1 MSCPDWRRLDPA
13 AREAAGAPRAD
24 AVAADAAHA
33 SGALDAI
40 DAMGTLHAVHWREAL
55 RHLDTG
61 CPDCWREALAV
72 DPTLIFRRLPAPELT
87 AAQEADEVEAARLA
101 VAAMRTASRME
112 GAARGDAGTRSASG
126 LRRRWREW
134 QDGPA
139 WPGQALRRL
148 PAIRSLPSLHVH
160 PARWALAA
168 GLTAMALVYGSGHGW
183 HPMTPATATGAP
195 APAAAAGALAS
206 SAGPSTQAGLAGQSG
221 QDMRATSA
229 LATLAATAAEPG
241 GPSGQGAPGPGMM
254 PPGWAGASAVQ
265 TAASRPS
272 IEGLSRPEAR
282 VYQIDSPHM
291 SVVMIVDGKLDV

>member
-13 AREAAGAPRAD
+13 AHALAAPAAP
-24 AVAADAAHA
+24 AALD
-33 SGALDAI
+33 ALDAI
-40 DAMGTLHAVHWREAL
+40 GALHAVRWREAL
-55 RHLDTG
+55 SHLETG
-61 CPDCWREALAV
+61 CPHCWREALAV

-112 GAARGDAGTRSASG
+112 EAARGDAGTRSASG
-126 LRRRWREW
+126 LRRRWRDW
-134 QDGPA
+134 QAESD
-139 WPGQALRRL
+139 WPGHALRRL

-160 PARWALAA
+160 SSRWALAA

-183 HPMTPATATGAP
+183 RPLRPTATGAP
-195 APAAAAGALAS
+195 AALASPADALAS
-206 SAGPSTQAGLAGQSG
+206 SVNPSTQAGHAGQTG
-221 QDMRATSA
+221 QDTRATA
-229 LATLAATAAEPG
+229 EFAGPAAEPDGPG
-241 GPSGQGAPGPGMM
+241 GQRGPGPRMM

-265 TAASRPS
+265 PASSRPS

>member
-13 AREAAGAPRAD
+13 ARDAAGAPHA
-24 AVAADAAHA
+24 AADAPYA
-33 SGALDAI
+33 SGAVGA
-40 DAMGTLHAVHWREAL
+40 LHAVHWQQAL
-55 RHLDTG
+55 SHLDTG

-101 VAAMRTASRME
+101 VAAMR
-112 GAARGDAGTRSASG
+112 
-126 LRRRWREW
+126 
-134 QDGPA
+134 
-139 WPGQALRRL
+139 RL
-148 PAIRSLPSLHVH
+148 PAIRSLPSLHVQ

-183 HPMTPATATGAP
+183 RPTPPIPAATAPGAP
-195 APAAAAGALAS
+195 AGALAS
-206 SAGPSTQAGLAGQSG
+206 SVSPSTQAGHAGQTG
-221 QDMRATSA
+221 EDMRATA
-229 LATLAATAAEPG
+229 ELAAAAAEPG
-241 GPSGQGAPGPGMM
+241 GQGAPG
-254 PPGWAGASAVQ
+254 PGWAGASAVQ
-265 TAASRPS
+265 PASSRPS

>member
-13 AREAAGAPRAD
+13 ARDAAGAPRA
-24 AVAADAAHA
+24 AADATGSLGA
-33 SGALDAI
+33 SGASAAVDA
-40 DAMGTLHAVHWREAL
+40 LHAVHWQQAL
-55 RHLDTG
+55 SHLDTG
-61 CPDCWREALAV
+61 CPHCWREALAV

-112 GAARGDAGTRSASG
+112 EAAGGDAGTRSASG
-126 LRRRWREW
+126 LRRRWRDW
-134 QDGPA
+134 QAGSD
-139 WPGQALRRL
+139 WPVHALRRL

-160 PARWALAA
+160 PARWAVAA

-183 HPMTPATATGAP
+183 RPSSATPPMTAAAAP
-195 APAAAAGALAS
+195 GAAAGALAS
-206 SAGPSTQAGLAGQSG
+206 SVSPSTPAGDAGQAG
-221 QDMRATSA
+221 QDMRPTSA
-229 LATLAATAAEPG
+229 LAAAAAEPG
-241 GPSGQGAPGPGMM
+241 GQGAPGPRMM
-254 PPGWAGASAVQ
+254 TPGWAGASAVQ
-265 TAASRPS
+265 PASSRPS

>member
-13 AREAAGAPRAD
+13 ARDASSAPRA
-24 AVAADAAHA
+24 AAD
-33 SGALDAI
+33 GARAIDAI
-40 DAMGTLHAVHWREAL
+40 DALDALHAVHWQQAL
-55 RHLDTG
+55 SHLDSG
-61 CPDCWREALAV
+61 CPHCWREALAV

-87 AAQEADEVEAARLA
+87 PAQEAEEVEAARLA

-112 GAARGDAGTRSASG
+112 QAARGDAGARSASG
-126 LRRRWREW
+126 RRRRRQDW
-134 QDGPA
+134 QAGSGWPA
-139 WPGQALRRL
+139 LALRRL

-183 HPMTPATATGAP
+183 RPLPPMT
-195 APAAAAGALAS
+195 AAAAPGAAAPAGALAS
-206 SAGPSTQAGLAGQSG
+206 SVIPSTQAGLAGQAG

-229 LATLAATAAEPG
+229 FAAAAAEPG
-241 GPSGQGAPGPGMM
+241 GQGDPGPRMM

-265 TAASRPS
+265 PAASRPS

>member
-13 AREAAGAPRAD
+13 ARDAAGAPRA
-24 AVAADAAHA
+24 AADATGA
-33 SGALDAI
+33 SGAISASGSGGASGAI
-40 DAMGTLHAVHWREAL
+40 DALHAIHWQQAL
-55 RHLDTG
+55 SHLDTG

-72 DPTLIFRRLPAPELT
+72 DPTLIFRRLPVPELT

-112 GAARGDAGTRSASG
+112 GAARGDAGIRSASG
-126 LRRRWREW
+126 LRRRWRDW
-134 QDGPA
+134 QAGSD
-139 WPGQALRRL
+139 WPVHALRRL
-148 PAIRSLPSLHVH
+148 PAIRSLPALHVH
-160 PARWALAA
+160 GARWALAA

-183 HPMTPATATGAP
+183 RPTPPNAAATAAGAP
-195 APAAAAGALAS
+195 VPAAAPAGALA
-206 SAGPSTQAGLAGQSG
+206 
-221 QDMRATSA
+221 
-229 LATLAATAAEPG
+229 AAEPEGQG
-241 GPSGQGAPGPGMM
+241 GPGPRMM

-265 TAASRPS
+265 PASSRPS

>member
-13 AREAAGAPRAD
+13 VRDAAGAPRA
-24 AVAADAAHA
+24 AADAAHA
-33 SGALDAI
+33 LAASDAI
-40 DAMGTLHAVHWREAL
+40 DALHAVHWQQAL
-55 RHLDTG
+55 SHLDSG

-72 DPTLIFRRLPAPELT
+72 DPTLIFRRLPVPELT

-112 GAARGDAGTRSASG
+112 EAARGDAGTRSASG
-126 LRRRWREW
+126 LRRRWQDW
-134 QDGPA
+134 Q
-139 WPGQALRRL
+139 
-148 PAIRSLPSLHVH
+148 
-160 PARWALAA
+160 RWALAA

-183 HPMTPATATGAP
+183 RPTPPTPPMTAAT
-195 APAAAAGALAS
+195 AAGALAAAAPGGALAS
-206 SAGPSTQAGLAGQSG
+206 SVSPSAEAGQAGQTGE
-221 QDMRATSA
+221 DMRATA
-229 LATLAATAAEPG
+229 ELAASAAEPG
-241 GPSGQGAPGPGMM
+241 GPGSQGGPGPRMM

-265 TAASRPS
+265 PASSRPS